1 MGITWIPGAERLG
14 DGDIGGDMDTPDEP
28 ARVVWHTT
36 ESGAG
41 DAEFDSTA
49 DYLIEIGAE
58 PHLLYDP
65 TTDRL
70 GQFGPLD
77 QSARALRNDG
87 DDRTNRTGRVC
98 VQVEVL
104 ARAGDPFTG
113 YWQPGPNFA
122 ALLAAARSWGVPD
135 VWPAG
140 DLASDG
146 SDSTSRD
153 SDTWHDEGGH
163 YGHANVPGNDHWDP
177 GAISQSA
184 LLAAGAGEGLVARD
198 DEPSGTAADGDVTDG
213 TDVTDA
219 PDVSLANVIAA
230 AGTDPD
236 APQGATT
243 HRDDVLVVERALR
256 AEGLLAAE
264 WLDGSFGTS
273 TRDAYAEWQ
282 SRCGY
287 EGDDADGVPGRTT
300 LEKLG
305 AEHGFR
311 VTD

>member
-77 QSARALRNDG
+77 LSARALRNDG

-104 ARAGDPFTG
+104 ARAGEPFTG

-122 ALLAAARSWGVPD
+122 ALLAAVRSWGVPD

-146 SDSTSRD
+146 SEATSRD

-177 GAISQSA
+177 GAISRSA
-184 LLAAGAGEGLVARD
+184 LLAAGSGDAPAARD
-198 DEPSGTAADGDVTDG
+198 DADDADDA
-213 TDVTDA
+213 TDV

-230 AGTDPD
+230 AGTDPG

-243 HRDDVLVVERALR
+243 HRDDVLVVERALC
-256 AEGLLAAE
+256 AEGLLATE